1 MPRCTPPSSSRLAGA
16 SCMEMNTL
24 LPHAARLRQGSD
36 ELCTP
41 SDHPPAFCDADCLPI
56 PRPRPSGSCRTHLN
70 LFGASSAMSDYCIR
84 DIYVF
89 RSEGSVDTKCRS
101 CCALRSGYLLLHHG
115 FLLSTPL
122 LLMLSCRDECC
133 HDSHLPLQAHMQHQQ
148 IIHSQILVMLLP
160 SYLVPCRSFGI
171 SQHQASC

>member
-1 MPRCTPPSSSRLAGA
+1 MQELLRPEIRISAAASRFLAV
-16 SCMEMNTL
+16 N
-24 LPHAARLRQGSD
+24 
-36 ELCTP
+36 
-41 SDHPPAFCDADCLPI
+41 
-56 PRPRPSGSCRTHLN
+56 
-70 LFGASSAMSDYCIR
+70 
-84 DIYVF
+84 
-89 RSEGSVDTKCRS
+89 
-101 CCALRSGYLLLHHG
+101 
-115 FLLSTPL
+115 PL

>member
-1 MPRCTPPSSSRLAGA
+1 MLPDFGKVPTSCALHPTIHLLFATLIAYQFPDPDRLVAV
-16 SCMEMNTL
+16 EHTL
-24 LPHAARLRQGSD
+24 ISLGLV
-36 ELCTP
+36 
-41 SDHPPAFCDADCLPI
+41 F
-56 PRPRPSGSCRTHLN
+56 
-70 LFGASSAMSDYCIR
+70 AMSDYCIR